1 MDGET
6 DEKISVWANLGRL
19 FKIVSVT
26 EWMDRKISIWQGE

>member
-1 MDGET
+1 MDVERQM
-6 DEKISVWANLGRL
+6 KKLVWANLGRL

>member
-6 DEKISVWANLGRL
+6 GEKISVWANLGRL